1 MLYKR
6 QSILRFDGK
15 KNKTGLSK
23 VNVYSLW
30 FTAAAK
36 LHNPAFVP
44 LQLRAEWETETF
56 CSIFAKLPFS
66 QPNAAPGCIL
76 WLFIM
81 INFIFRKP
89 VLLSSFYY
97 FYFKACL
104 AFLFLLNS
112 QFHSICFTIF
122 SKFVYLLLFYQKFI
136 LLSFIFRFLYSLYYV
151 HLLLFSF
158 KSFLESFMRSIM
170 TFSSIWAIYIHT
182 CI

>member
-1 MLYKR
+1 MCTRY
-6 QSILRFDGK
+6 G
-15 KNKTGLSK
+15 
-23 VNVYSLW
+23 SL
-30 FTAAAK
+30 
-36 LHNPAFVP
+36 
-44 LQLRAEWETETF
+44 LQLSCMIQFFPFSNAYRVRDRNLL
-56 CSIFAKLPFS
+56 SIFAKLPFS
-66 QPNAAPGCIL
+66 QPNAVPGCIL

-112 QFHSICFTIF
+112 QFHSISFTIF

-151 HLLLFSF
+151 HLLLFSS

-170 TFSSIWAIYIHT
+170 TFSSI
-182 CI
+182 

>member
-1 MLYKR
+1 MCTRY
-6 QSILRFDGK
+6 G
-15 KNKTGLSK
+15 
-23 VNVYSLW
+23 SL
-30 FTAAAK
+30 
-36 LHNPAFVP
+36 
-44 LQLRAEWETETF
+44 LQLSCMIQFFPFQLRTEWETETF
-56 CSIFAKLPFS
+56 FF
-66 QPNAAPGCIL
+66 CII

-151 HLLLFSF
+151 HLLLFSS